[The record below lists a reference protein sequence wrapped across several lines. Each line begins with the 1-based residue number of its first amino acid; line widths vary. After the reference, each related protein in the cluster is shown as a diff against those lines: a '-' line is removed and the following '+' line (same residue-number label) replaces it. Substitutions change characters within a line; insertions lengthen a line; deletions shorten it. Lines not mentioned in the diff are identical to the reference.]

1 MYTHTHTNKNYFMKL
16 LLCLCICVCTYMHM
30 YTFTGLHC
38 KLYFCGSQKAFGKFQ
53 LFGVHNLFAIG
64 IDYINTSPRTLYT
77 VKNLLK
83 SPKSCCLCGLYLSI
97 FTLLDTKLKNLTN
110 SFKITRNLLHVRIV
124 TCF

>member
-1 MYTHTHTNKNYFMKL
+1 MYM
-16 LLCLCICVCTYMHM
+16 
-30 YTFTGLHC
+30 FTGPPH

-64 IDYINTSPRTLYT
+64 IDYINSSPRTLYT

-83 SPKSCCLCGLYLSI
+83 SPKSCCLCRLCLSI
-97 FTLLDTKLKNLTN
+97 FTLFDTKWKKKPN
-110 SFKITRNLLHVRIV
+110 SVKITTRNPLHFSII

>member
-1 MYTHTHTNKNYFMKL
+1 
-16 LLCLCICVCTYMHM
+16 MHM
-30 YTFTGLHC
+30 YMFTGPPH

-64 IDYINTSPRTLYT
+64 IDYINSSPRTLYT

-97 FTLLDTKLKNLTN
+97 FTLILNLKNLTN
-110 SFKITRNLLHVRIV
+110 SFKITTRNLLHIRIV